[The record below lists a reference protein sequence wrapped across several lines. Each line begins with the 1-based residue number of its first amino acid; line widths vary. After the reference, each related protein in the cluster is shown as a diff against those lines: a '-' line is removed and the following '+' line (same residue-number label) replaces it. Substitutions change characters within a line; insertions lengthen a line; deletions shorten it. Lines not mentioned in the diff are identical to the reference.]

1 MWNIKDDNVHYY
13 RPNGAA
19 AVRCDGVHKNVN
31 QQKSLTEKK
40 KIYFALLSSSSSMS
54 GFQFVQ

>member
-13 RPNGAA
+13 KPNGAA

-40 KIYFALLSSSSSMS
+40 KSTLLYS
-54 GFQFVQ
+54 VPAVP